1 MKSYTYTN
9 MQLYGITSIQHF
21 TVYLFKDL

>member
-21 TVYLFKDL
+21 TVYLF